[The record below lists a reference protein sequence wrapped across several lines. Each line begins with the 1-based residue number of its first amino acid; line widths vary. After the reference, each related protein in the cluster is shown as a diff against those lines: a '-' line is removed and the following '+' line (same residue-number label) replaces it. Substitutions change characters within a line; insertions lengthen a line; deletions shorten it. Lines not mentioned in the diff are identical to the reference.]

1 MIRLA
6 WSRLRYRP
14 ARGLLVAL
22 PATALGVLAEPSAL
36 YGLACALYIL
46 AAAFADG
53 GETGLRTLS
62 RLGWPRSALAGTLLM
77 AYAMAGLVAG
87 ILAAPLI
94 PIAGTAAAP
103 LIALGLALA
112 AGAGSTVRLDQ
123 DG

>member
-14 ARGLLVAL
+14 ARGLLIAL
-22 PATALGVLAEPSAL
+22 PAAALGVLAEPSAL

-46 AAAFADG
+46 AAALIDDG
-53 GETGLRTLS
+53 ELRTLS
-62 RLGWPRSALAGTLLM
+62 WLGWPRSGLAGTLL
-77 AYAMAGLVAG
+77 AGYAMAGLLAG
-87 ILAAPLI
+87 ILAAPLV

-112 AGAGSTVRLDQ
+112 AGVGSTVRLDQ
-123 DG
+123 GG